1 MSYLYPL
8 KLKYACS
15 TALWGGSKLSRE
27 WCKESELSPLA
38 ETWELSCRD
47 DGMMSVIENGEY
59 AGLTLSEYIKTL
71 GSSVVSEDFGGG
83 RFPLLIKFIDAAL
96 DLSVQVHPD
105 DEYAKAKENDSGKT
119 EMWYIVDADEGA
131 ELIIGLKDGISHE
144 DFRAAVERNDYASVL
159 RRIKVKKGESYFI
172 PSGMPH
178 AICGG
183 ILIAEIQQ
191 NSDLTYR
198 IYDYDRVGADGKKR
212 ALHVAQALDVV
223 RPFTY
228 AEIKA
233 IRYKKGGADDPA
245 CLARS
250 EYFSVDLIEL
260 GSVRKLYVGKE
271 SFHAILSVEGDAT
284 LTHCGRDYKI
294 NRGDCFFLPAGMG
307 NYMLSGKGKL
317 LVSTL

>member
-27 WCKESELSPLA
+27 WGKESELSPLA

-59 AGLTLSEYIKTL
+59 SGMTLGEYIKVL
-71 GSSVVSEDFGGG
+71 GNSVVSDTFNGG

-105 DEYAKAKENDSGKT
+105 DSYAKAKENDSGKT

-131 ELIIGLKDGISHE
+131 ELIIGLTDGVSRA
-144 DFRAAVERNDYASVL
+144 DFAKAVERNDYASVL
-159 RRIKVKKGESYFI
+159 RRIKAKKGESYFI

-178 AICGG
+178 AVCGG

-223 RPFTY
+223 RPFT
-228 AEIKA
+228 ADEIDA
-233 IRYKKGGADDPA
+233 IRYKNGGKGDPE
-245 CLARS
+245 CLAKS
-250 EYFSVDLIEL
+250 EYFSVRFIKLD
-260 GSVRKLYVGKE
+260 GTRDFSVTPD
-271 SFHAILSVEGDAT
+271 SFQCLLCVAGDA
-284 LTHCGRDYKI
+284 LLSFGGESYPLH
-294 NRGDCFFLPAGMG
+294 RGECFFLPAGMG
-307 NYMLSGKGKL
+307 EYTLSGNSEIL
-317 LVSTL
+317 LSSI